1 MIYLDNGA
9 TSFPKPQSV
18 IDAMAYYQRC
28 VGANPGRGGHSL
40 TMKAG
45 AKVFDTR
52 EKLASFFGTESER
65 VIFTLNCTHAL
76 NCAIKGSVKKG
87 DHVIISTLE
96 HNSVLRPVHRLFERG
111 LITYDVAYVNPLSDT
126 ETVSNF
132 EKLIR
137 PETKLIVCTFV
148 SNVFGTVLPIKEI
161 AALCKMHQI
170 RFILDGAQAAGT
182 FKIDMKEI
190 GADILCIPC
199 HKGLLGPMGTG
210 AMLLSE
216 NAELQSNIEGG
227 TGSFSLQK
235 NQPDILPDKFE
246 SGTHNLPGIAGVYEG
261 VSFIENMGGER
272 AVHEKEMYL
281 SRFLREDLSVI
292 KGVEAFS
299 FMQGRVESPLVAF
312 NVRKK
317 HSEEVSEYLDRHG
330 IAVRS
335 GYHCSFL
342 AHKNYGTEDFGAV
355 RVTPGI
361 FNTKKDIKT
370 LSFLINRFAIDDK
383 ICYTK

>member
-18 IDAMAYYQRC
+18 INAMTYYQRC
-28 VGANPGRGGHSL
+28 VGANPGRGGHTM

-45 AKVFDTR
+45 ERVFDAR

-76 NCAIKGSVKKG
+76 NCAIKGSVTKG
-87 DHVIISTLE
+87 DHVIISSLE
-96 HNSVLRPVHRLFERG
+96 HNSVLRPVHRLKERG
-111 LITYDVAYVNPLSDT
+111 LITYDVAYVNPLSDE
-126 ETVSNF
+126 ETLSNF

-137 PETKLIVCTFV
+137 PNTSLIVCTYV
-148 SNVFGTVLPIKEI
+148 SNVFGTVLPVKEI
-161 AALCKMHQI
+161 ARLCKRHKI
-170 RFILDGAQAAGT
+170 RFILDGAQAAGA
-182 FKIDMKEI
+182 FSIDMKDMEI
-190 GADILCIPC
+190 DILCLPC

-216 NAELQSNIEGG
+216 NVNLQSNIEGG

-235 NQPDILPDKFE
+235 EQPDILPDKFE
-246 SGTHNLPGIAGVYEG
+246 SGTSNLPGIAGVYEG
-261 VSFIENMGGER
+261 VKFIESFGGER

-281 SRFLREDLSVI
+281 SDILREDLSVI
-292 KGVEAFS
+292 KGVYTFS
-299 FMQGRVESPLVAF
+299 YMQGKTKSPLVSF
-312 NVRKK
+312 NIKNT
-317 HSEEVSEYLDRHG
+317 HSEEVSSYLDKHSV
-330 IAVRS
+330 AVRS

-342 AHKNYGTEDFGAV
+342 AHSNYGTEQYGAV

-361 FNTKKDIKT
+361 FNTKKDVKT

-383 ICYTK
+383 ICYT

>member
-45 AKVFDTR
+45 SKVFDAR

-65 VIFTLNCTHAL
+65 VIFTLNCTHSL

-87 DHVIISTLE
+87 DHVIISSLE

-111 LITYDVAYVNPLSDT
+111 IITYDVAFVNPLSEE
-126 ETVSNF
+126 ETLRNF
-132 EKLIR
+132 EKLIK
-137 PETKLIVCTFV
+137 PQTTLIVCTLV
-148 SNVFGTVLPIKEI
+148 SNVFGTVLPAEKI
-161 AALCKMHQI
+161 AELCRRHKI
-170 RFILDGAQAAGT
+170 RFVLDGAQGAGA
-182 FKIDMKEI
+182 FKINMKDM

-216 NAELQSNIEGG
+216 NVTLQSIVEGG
-227 TGSFSLQK
+227 TGSYSMQK
-235 NQPDILPDKFE
+235 EQPDILPDKFE
-246 SGTHNLPGIAGVYEG
+246 SGTANLPGIAGVYEG
-261 VSFIENMGGER
+261 IRFIEDFGGEK

-281 SRFLREDLSVI
+281 SDILREDLSVI
-292 KGVEAFS
+292 KGVEGFG
-299 FMQGRVESPLVAF
+299 FMQGRIRSPLVAF
-312 NVRKK
+312 NIKNT
-317 HSEEVSEYLDRHG
+317 HSEEVSSYLDKQG
-330 IAVRS
+330 IAVRA

-342 AHKNYGTEDFGAV
+342 AHSNYGTEQRGVV

-361 FNTKKDIKT
+361 FNTKKDVKT

-383 ICYTK
+383 MCYTK